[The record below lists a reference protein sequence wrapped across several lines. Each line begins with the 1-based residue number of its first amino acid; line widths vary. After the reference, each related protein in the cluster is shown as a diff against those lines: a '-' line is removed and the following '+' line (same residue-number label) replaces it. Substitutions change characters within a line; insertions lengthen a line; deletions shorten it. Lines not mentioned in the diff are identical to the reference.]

1 MTVSEHSHQPEGLH
15 PRQLARLEEHVRHA
29 PLLSAER
36 LLQAAYAHLEDVQGL
51 HVQRPEVDADLAAT
65 ICHILDRVVSDWD
78 SFTPVEQSWLRARCS
93 ILPKKMTRCLITPN
107 AVSTTM
113 LKCSMP
119 AFGSPGGPIGYCRLL
134 AAPDSG
140 AAFGNTPDTPRSWLS
155 AVRRG
160 PVPAVRSLA
169 RHRRLPMDEATRT
182 TAAVGWLGVCQKSG
196 RRGLASNGGGLR
208 GMRQLARNRSRQD
221 RRPDDGKTLRV
232 AYGQPIF
239 LYRIPLI
246 YLPDT
251 ITGCH
256 DWAGNGRAW
265 HSL

>member
-78 SFTPVEQSWLRARCS
+78 SFTPVEQSWFRARCS

-155 AVRRG
+155 AAPEALCRPFEAWHAIAACPWTKR
-160 PVPAVRSLA
+160 PVPPLRWAGLGCAKRVV
-169 RHRRLPMDEATRT
+169 
-182 TAAVGWLGVCQKSG
+182 AAVLRPMAAGCVACVSWQEIDPG
-196 RRGLASNGGGLR
+196 RIVVQTTEKLYALR
-208 GMRQLARNRSRQD
+208 MGN
-221 RRPDDGKTLRV
+221 
-232 AYGQPIF
+232 
-239 LYRIPLI
+239 LYFF
-246 YLPDT
+246 
-251 ITGCH
+251 TGFH
-256 DWAGNGRAW
+256 
-265 HSL
+265 